1 MGGKLDVSR
10 TLSFL
15 PIFTFCNILVICP
28 LFLLL
33 IFPICK
39 NSVSFLFTELSEI
52 VPLPLECSDDEE
64 GRTRMAQFLCVQ
76 KCHHYHVLVWWAES
90 MLQIV
95 LLPVGAED
103 PELFRD
109 WLGPHSHTLVVES

>member
-1 MGGKLDVSR
+1 MFLELSVSYQSSPFVIFWSYA
-10 TLSFL
+10 LFFFCSFS
-15 PIFTFCNILVICP
+15 PSAKT
-28 LFLLL
+28 
-33 IFPICK
+33 
-39 NSVSFLFTELSEI
+39 VSFLFTELSEI
-52 VPLPLECSDDEE
+52 VPLPLVCSDDEE

-76 KCHHYHVLVWWAES
+76 KCHHYHGLVWWAES